1 MQPRQVVILVIRGEV
16 DYNYAP
22 DEDRRNMHPLP
33 PPPTLYPTCMILLFF
48 IYICFLHVQVM

>member
-22 DEDRRNMHPLP
+22 DEDRPNMHPLSP
-33 PPPTLYPTCMILLFF
+33 PPPPPHTLLYLHYSHVSKVLL
-48 IYICFLHVQVM
+48 V